1 MRHPPCLMHH
11 FVVGLATV
19 CAVASDTAANA
30 ATVDPLCGTTITS
43 DLTLTH
49 DVDCLSYPG
58 PAITIGADNVTLDG
72 AGFKIVAPDASSAI
86 YATNRTGVTIQNV
99 DVSGW
104 CQGIGIF
111 LDGAINA
118 TLTDVIADSRELG
131 VHARGAT
138 GLTIQSL
145 SSDGAGLAGLFLENL
160 VTAPTLTNLTLT
172 NARSGLRIHTSSAPF
187 TINPSVV
194 QSVAGSDY
202 GIWLEGGVS
211 NVTVTGLTLTTNPGA
226 AIKAN
231 ALTNT
236 NLTFTALTLSGFGGG
251 EAIGGT
257 GLHLSGTGHL
267 IDGVT
272 ADDRQYGV
280 FVESVTNLVA
290 RNVTARR
297 AGVAAFM
304 AQTIALSP
312 TNTLTLQN
320 LVLTDSNSALR
331 FNDVDGNPASP
342 LQIDT
347 TVLTS
352 TAGSRFGV
360 YLENSTSH
368 VDVRNLTLTNWGTAV
383 YARVANNHNLRF
395 EDLVL
400 SGLGPLG
407 LLGENRG
414 LDLSGTNHRV
424 ANVTANGRRIG
435 VNAATVTNLVIDGIT
450 ASNAGNGLRLE
461 STTLSPTNSL
471 AVADVSCTGC
481 ADAIYISGVSG
492 QLASP
497 WVIDA
502 TVLVDATDSGRAI
515 VLADGSANFIVRGTS
530 SVARWALSNP
540 VAAIATEGASP
551 TNIRIQHLDASG
563 PGQGTGIRLNGNNHV
578 VFDVVADQR
587 TIGLDTS
594 ATGNLR
600 IEGFSAAWASDA
612 GLSLGSVTGTSPTLI
627 GLSLTNSSRGL
638 LLNGFN
644 PPTTV
649 TLGPTAI
656 TTLANSHTGI
666 ATSGSIRNV
675 TVTGLTLNNPENAIY
690 VNGNTLTDVL
700 FDNLVLDGA
709 GLGNGIFLSGN
720 TNATIRNVRADRRL
734 TGLRAASSSNL
745 VVEGF
750 RSYNSTYGV
759 NFSGLNVGQLAPTFT
774 GLDLQR
780 NAVAL
785 RLQSNVAPLT
795 LGPASPLDAA
805 SYMVTTGS
813 TTSIELATNSGLVTL
828 RNLRLDGLAY
838 GLNNSAGSTS
848 LVIQGVDA
856 SGQGVGQ
863 GFNVL
868 APGATLTGCT
878 ANDRAYGLFTSPSN
892 GLVLTNFVAR
902 RSGVGVH
909 VVGSNASAVPPTIAG
924 LDVRDSATGLSIQ
937 WAGLPWTLDQDTVA
951 LNATNTLY
959 GIAVAGSSGTT
970 FERFV
975 LPSKIAGLIATN
987 QAPSSNLILRNL
999 DVSGAGTGVG
1009 LDLLGGNHTIENTTA
1024 DHRTTGVRLNS
1035 ATGGTVTNLTSRHV
1049 VTGLQVTS
1057 SSGTLALAGLRL
1069 EDAAPAIDFTS
1080 YSGTL
1085 ALGPANFTSLAGTWP
1100 AIKVTNSANVS
1111 VDAAG
1116 LSLTGP
1122 TSGAWYGTL
1131 PASDPLCGT
1140 TLTGTTT
1147 LTANLDCSGT
1157 TGTALTLGPGATL
1170 DGDGFAVLAPH
1181 ATTVVLA
1188 SGAGSAVTDLVVSGT
1203 RSTGTGVRVTT
1214 NATVT
1219 NVIANRRAVGFDLDG
1234 ASNATLATS
1243 TARFASAQAL
1253 RLANLAGPVTLTAL
1267 TLEHSLEGI
1276 QAVGSGA
1283 NADPGGGDLVLDAAS
1298 FTSLLGNAT
1307 SLRFNTASRFD
1318 VVGLTLDGYT
1328 YGVQSV
1334 GSDLDLSSLNAGS
1347 TYRTG
1352 SGIELSG
1359 ATHTLTGI
1367 TTSGRTFGIN
1377 VAANA
1382 PSLTIAGLVATR
1394 NTTGLRFASAALGTN
1409 GPTLSGLDLRENG
1422 TGLELSSATGPYTFS
1437 GTQFVLPVDPRRDNF
1452 VDVSV
1457 LGTTNAVSFDGL
1469 RLGGRERGFA
1479 FQGTSSACQVTNLIA
1494 ISDAAGGVA
1503 IELGSSTLN
1512 HGASALGIAGYAEG
1526 LSVNGNAHTFTDVA
1540 IDRASTTAISL
1551 NGGSGHGVSGLSV
1564 TNSGIA
1570 LASTRPSMT
1579 YTRTGYA
1586 LPGPGIVLIDTLAGN
1601 ETDLSLFAGSDI
1613 TAHDLVLSGRVAG
1626 LDAWSSTALTNLVVR
1641 DVTSNGTAPGGAGF
1655 ELMANTLTLE
1665 RVSAT
1670 QRTTGVFVKSTSNPT
1685 ITDIEVDRATTSGIS
1700 FETATVTTVAPWA
1713 VSDLTVTRSGQLG
1726 RALRFHEFNA
1736 SAQPF
1741 AVTPAVVSALSQNA
1755 TDIGVS
1761 TSSGLA
1767 FSGLTLTGATQGLSA
1782 GGASNAALSFSDL
1795 VLTPTRPGGTG
1806 LVVAAAN
1813 VTVTNVTADRRA
1825 IGLDVVA
1832 GATGV
1837 SVNGLTSRYSDDGL
1851 VYRATAP
1858 PTALSNVN
1866 ISDSYR
1872 GLRFIATTGPW
1883 TVPANAFTNLP
1894 TNVAYLALGFDNA
1907 ARDITVSGL
1916 TLAGR
1921 TQGLSLGATTS
1932 GFTIAGVDASSPG
1945 APYGT
1950 GFSIAGSNQTLAD
1963 NFAHRRQTGLTV
1975 VAGATGIAIDG
1986 LAVTGAGVDALRF
1999 AATSPPVSLTDLQLH
2014 HSSQALAFVNTHG
2027 SALTPFVIDG
2037 AQLGTAPFTG
2047 SAAPLRFEASAA
2059 HIRVQNLALPSTG
2072 DALYSDAGTTYI
2084 TLTNVDVSRGAGTGD
2099 LYCASA
2105 NWGGRGVR
2113 MNGLG
2118 HRLEDV
2124 TSLGRNIGLSLNS
2137 VQSVVVDGGLVAANV
2152 TGTSVTGVSI
2162 IANTTV
2168 VAHANNSTT
2177 GFRVAN
2183 AANITVHR
2191 TLRIDVGNGPED
2203 RVVSAVTAND
2213 VTLATPLSAVPP
2225 VGTVVTTRESG
2236 EARVSLTG
2244 VDICANTT
2252 GATNSSNLVAASD
2265 NFWRTALGPTH
2276 TSNPTG
2282 TGDLVTGTATTVVP
2296 FADTPFDVETPYCN
2310 AVPVPNAGPDAASC
2324 QGDTVTLDAAATTDP
2339 DGESLTYAWSQVAG
2353 TAASLETPTQVATT
2367 FVVPAPAIAP
2377 TEALTFEVLVDDGDA
2392 VRGDEVTII
2401 THTRNTA
2408 PTAVATGPSNA
2419 DEGSTVALDGST
2431 SIDPEGETLTYQ
2443 WVQTGGPA
2451 VVLSGAD
2458 TATPTFSAPLVGPT
2472 GDPAVFAN
2480 LTFELTVTD
2489 AVAEDYCGTVLTG
2502 ADTVVVTIGNLNNGP
2517 TADAGDDQS
2526 LNQFTQVFLD
2536 GTGSSDPDDDILTF
2550 AWTQVGGPVVTLTG
2564 ADTDTP
2570 SFTAPGV
2577 LSGSVILIFE
2587 LLIDDGFGGTA
2598 LDEIEVTVDSTC
2610 IPTDTVDTT
2619 CDGQDDDCDGEYDED
2634 YAADSSCFLQGLCA
2648 AANVA
2653 SSCADGVETTCQTGT
2668 PTDELC
2674 NGLDDDCDGDDD
2686 NGLGPVPALN
2696 TFGRCGENVRVCR
2709 GIDDYQDA
2717 DTNYV
2722 PAPDDT
2728 ECNGQ
2733 DDDCDDQVDEDADP
2747 IPASNTNGRCGLNVQ
2762 VCNGTLGY
2770 QDAGTNYVPAL
2781 LEECNGLDDDCDDA
2795 IDEGLGPVPASN
2807 IFGRCD
2813 NNVQVCNGLAG
2824 YQDANTN
2831 YEPAFDD
2838 AECNGFDDDCDD
2850 DIDEDALPTESSNTA
2865 GECIDNVQVCAGAL
2879 GYIESP
2885 TNHDPTTAELCNNLD
2900 DDCDGLADED
2910 LVLTTEACVLDGG
2923 CAGVMDVLCIAGAPV
2938 PSGDCALA
2946 TPITDLCNGDDDDC
2960 DGATD
2965 EDFSPESIGCGGDAC
2980 GVGLGL
2986 TTCEDGVAGNTCDP
3000 LWSGIPDTTCGSG
3013 TTGLNVI
3020 YLVVTNAVGEPIGSV
3035 RCFQDLAAANT
3046 PVVCDTQPNSTE
3058 LVVNPALLCEGV
3070 AP

>member
-1 MRHPPCLMHH
+1 MRPASRIAAHLALGLA
-11 FVVGLATV
+11 VVGV
-19 CAVASDTAANA
+19 IGHDGASYAAPS
-30 ATVDPLCGTTITS
+30 VDPLCGTTITS

-49 DVDCLSYPG
+49 DVDCVSHPG

-72 AGFKIVAPDASSAI
+72 AGFRIIAPDASSAI
-86 YATNRTGVTIQNV
+86 YALNRSGVTIENL

-104 CQGIGIF
+104 CKGIGVF
-111 LDGAINA
+111 LDGATNA
-118 TLTDVIADSRELG
+118 TLTDITADARELG

-160 VTAPTLTNLTLT
+160 VSAPTLTNLTLT
-172 NARSGLRIHTSSAPF
+172 NARSGLRIHTSTAPF
-187 TINPSVV
+187 TINPSVI

-202 GIWLEGGVS
+202 GIWLESGVS
-211 NVTVTGLTLTTNPGA
+211 NVTVTGLTLDANPGA

-231 ALTNT
+231 ASTNSG
-236 NLTFTALTLSGFGGG
+236 LTFTTLNLSGFGGG
-251 EAIGGT
+251 DLIGGT
-257 GLHLSGTGHL
+257 GLHLSGTSHL

-272 ADDRQYGV
+272 ANDRQYGV
-280 FVESVTNLVA
+280 FIESTTNLVA
-290 RNVTARR
+290 RNITARR

-312 TNTLTLQN
+312 TNSMTLQN
-320 LVLTDSNSALR
+320 LTLTDSGSALR
-331 FNDVDGNPASP
+331 FNDVDGDPASP
-342 LQIDT
+342 LQINA

-352 TAGSRFGV
+352 TAGSRVGV
-360 YLENSTSH
+360 YLENSTSY
-368 VDVRNLTLTNWGTAV
+368 VDVRNLTLANWGTAV
-383 YARVANNHNLRF
+383 YARVSTNHNLRF

-400 SGLGPLG
+400 SGLGPLAI
-407 LLGENRG
+407 LGENRG
-414 LDLSGTNHRV
+414 IDLGGANHRV
-424 ANVTANGRRIG
+424 TNITASGRRIA
-435 VNAATVTNLVIDGIT
+435 VNGTSVTNLVINGIT
-450 ASNAGNGLRLE
+450 ASSAGNALRLE

-471 AVADVSCTGC
+471 AVANVTCTGC
-481 ADAIYISGVSG
+481 TDALYFSGVSG

-502 TVLVDATDSGRAI
+502 AVLINATDSGRAI
-515 VLADGSANFIVRGTS
+515 VIGDGSANLIVRGAS
-530 SVARWALSNP
+530 PVARWALSNP
-540 VAAIATEGASP
+540 VAAIGTEGSSP
-551 TNIRIQHLDASG
+551 TNIRIEYVDASG
-563 PGQGTGIRLNGNNHV
+563 PGQGTGIRLTGTNHV
-578 VFDVVADQR
+578 VFDVVAHQR
-587 TIGLDTS
+587 TIGLDVS

-600 IEGFSAAWASDA
+600 IDGFSAAWASDA

-627 GLSLTNSSRGL
+627 GLSLTNSTRGL

-666 ATSGSIRNV
+666 ATSGNIRNV
-675 TVTGLTLNNPENAIY
+675 TVTGLTLNNPENAIQ

-709 GLGNGIFLSGN
+709 GLGNGIFLGGN
-720 TNATIRNVRADRRL
+720 TNATIRNVRADRRY
-734 TGLRAASSSNL
+734 TGLRAANASNL
-745 VVEGF
+745 IVEGF
-750 RSYNSTYGV
+750 RSHHSDIGV
-759 NFSGLNVGQLAPTFT
+759 SFTGLAATRIAPTFT

-780 NAVAL
+780 NAIAL
-785 RLQSNVAPLT
+785 RLQSNVEPLT
-795 LGPASPLDAA
+795 LGPVSPLDAA

-838 GLNNSAGSTS
+838 GLNNTAASTS

-909 VVGSNASAVPPTIAG
+909 VVGSNASAVPPAIAG

-937 WAGLPWTLDQDTVA
+937 WAGLPWTLDQNTVA
-951 LNATNTLY
+951 LDATNTLY

-1009 LDLLGGNHTIENTTA
+1009 LDLQGGNHTIENTTA
-1024 DHRTTGVRLNS
+1024 DHRTTGVRLNA

-1057 SSGTLALAGLRL
+1057 SSGTLTLAGLRL

-1085 ALGPANFTSLAGTWP
+1085 ALGPANFTNLAGTWP
-1100 AIKVTNSANVS
+1100 AIKVTNTANVS

-1116 LSLTGP
+1116 LGLTGP

-1140 TLTGTTT
+1140 TLTGVTT

-1181 ATTVVLA
+1181 ASTVVLA

-1219 NVIANRRAVGFDLDG
+1219 NVTANRRATGFDLDG

-1243 TARFASAQAL
+1243 TARYASAQAL

-1267 TLEHSLEGI
+1267 TLEHSLEGV

-1307 SLRFNTASRFD
+1307 SLRFNAASRFD

-1328 YGVQSV
+1328 YGVQSD
-1334 GSDLDLSSLNAGS
+1334 GSELDFSSLAVGT

-1359 ATHTLTGI
+1359 ATYTLTGI

-1377 VAANA
+1377 IAANA

-1394 NTTGLRFASAALGTN
+1394 NTTGLRFVSAVLGTN

-1422 TGLELSSATGPYTFS
+1422 TALELSSATGPYTFS
-1437 GTQFVLPVDPRRDNF
+1437 GTQFVQPVGLRRDNL

-1457 LGTTNAVSFDGL
+1457 LGTTSAVTFDGL
-1469 RLGGRERGFA
+1469 RLGGRERGFSI
-1479 FQGTSSACQVTNLIA
+1479 QGTSSACQVTNLTA

-1503 IELGSSTLN
+1503 IELGSSTLS
-1512 HGASALGIAGYAEG
+1512 HGASTLSIAGYAEG
-1526 LSVNGNAHTFTDVA
+1526 LTVNGNAHTFTNVA
-1540 IDRASTTAISL
+1540 IDRATTTAMSL
-1551 NGGSGHGVSGLSV
+1551 TGGSGHGVSGLTA

-1570 LASTRPSMT
+1570 LASTRSSMT

-1586 LPGPGIVLIDTLAGN
+1586 LPGPGVVLIDTLAGN
-1601 ETDLSLFAGSDI
+1601 ETDLSLSAGSDI

-1626 LDAWSSTALTNLVVR
+1626 LDAWSTNALTNLVVR

-1655 ELMANTLTLE
+1655 EFMANTLTLE
-1665 RVSAT
+1665 HVSAA

-1700 FETATVTTVAPWA
+1700 FETATVTAGAPWV
-1713 VSDLTVTRSGQLG
+1713 VSDLTVTRSGYLG

-1741 AVTPAVVSALSQNA
+1741 AVTPAVVTALTQNA

-1761 TSSGLA
+1761 TSSGLT
-1767 FSGLTLTGATQGLSA
+1767 FSGLTLTGATQGISA
-1782 GGASNAALSFSDL
+1782 GGTSNAALTFTDL

-1825 IGLDVVA
+1825 IGLDIVS

-1837 SVNGLTSRYSDDGL
+1837 SISGLTSRNSDDGL
-1851 VYRATAP
+1851 IYRATAP

-1866 ISDSYR
+1866 VSDSYR
-1872 GLRFIATTGPW
+1872 GLRFVATTGPW
-1883 TVPANAFTNLP
+1883 AFPASALTNLP
-1894 TNVAYLALGFDNA
+1894 TNIAYQTLTFDNA
-1907 ARDITVSGL
+1907 ARDITVAGL
-1916 TLAGR
+1916 VVGGR
-1921 TQGLSLGATTS
+1921 TQGLSLSATTS
-1932 GFTIAGVDASSPG
+1932 GFTVAGVDASSPG
-1945 APYGT
+1945 TPYGT
-1950 GFSIAGSNQTLAD
+1950 GFSIGGSNQALA
-1963 NFAHRRQTGLTV
+1963 NNIAHRRQTGLTV
-1975 VAGATGIAIDG
+1975 LANATGIAIDG

-2014 HSSQALAFVNTHG
+2014 HSNQALAFVNTHG
-2027 SALTPFVIDG
+2027 SALSPFVIDG
-2037 AQLGTAPFTG
+2037 AQLGTTPFTG

-2072 DALYSDAGTTYI
+2072 DALYSDAGTTNI
-2084 TLTNVDVSRGAGTGD
+2084 ALTNVDVSRGAGTGD

-2105 NWGGRGVR
+2105 TWGGRGVR

-2124 TSLGRNIGLSLNS
+2124 TSLGRNIGLSFNS

-2177 GFRVAN
+2177 GFRVSN

-2236 EARVSLTG
+2236 EARASLTG

-2252 GATNSSNLVAASD
+2252 GATNSTFPVAATD
-2265 NFWRTALGPTH
+2265 NYWRTALGPTH
-2276 TSNPTG
+2276 TSNPSG
-2282 TGDLVTGTATTVVP
+2282 TGDLVTATNTTVVP
-2296 FADTPFDVETPYCN
+2296 FADEPFDLVNPYCN
-2310 AVPVPNAGPDAASC
+2310 AVPVPSAGPDADAC

-2339 DGESLTYAWSQVAG
+2339 DGEPLTFAWSQIAG
-2353 TAASLETPTQVATT
+2353 TAASLATPTQALTT
-2367 FVVPAPAIAP
+2367 FVAP
-2377 TEALTFEVLVDDGDA
+2377 TPATAPVEALTFKVLVDDGDA
-2392 VRGDEVTII
+2392 IRGDEVTIT

-2408 PTAVATGPSNA
+2408 PTATATGPVSVV
-2419 DEGSTVALDGST
+2419 EGAPVALSGTSST
-2431 SIDPEGETLTYQ
+2431 DPEAQALTYQ
-2443 WVQTGGPA
+2443 WVQTNGLP
-2451 VVLSGAD
+2451 VVLSNAN
-2458 TATPTFSAPLVGPT
+2458 TAAPTFTAPPVGPT
-2472 GDPAVFAN
+2472 GHPSLTET
-2480 LTFELTVTD
+2480 LTFELTVSD
-2489 AVAEDYCGTVLTG
+2489 SMPANYCGTTLTSN
-2502 ADTVVVTIGNLNNGP
+2502 DLVTVVIENLNTSP
-2517 TADAGDDQS
+2517 EADAGADQS
-2526 LNQFTQVFLD
+2526 VNQFAVVTLD
-2536 GTGSSDPDDDILTF
+2536 GTNSSDPDSDSLTYT
-2550 AWTQVGGPVVTLTG
+2550 WTQLSGTAAPLTG
-2564 ADTDTP
+2564 ANTATP
-2570 SFTAPGV
+2570 GFIAPGV
-2577 LSGSVILIFE
+2577 LSGSIVLTFRV
-2587 LLIDDGFGGTA
+2587 LVADGHGGTDV
-2598 LDEIEVTVDSTC
+2598 DEIEVTVNSTC
-2610 IPTDTVDTT
+2610 IPTATVDTT
-2619 CDGQDDDCDGEYDED
+2619 CDGEDDDCDGGIDEEYVVDTTC
-2634 YAADSSCFLQGLCA
+2634 YRPGLCA
-2648 AANVA
+2648 AGNAP
-2653 SSCADGVETTCQTGT
+2653 SSCTGGIETLCRTGT
-2668 PTDELC
+2668 PGTEECNGADDDCDSVADNGLGPIPADNVFGRCSSNVKVCNGVDGYQPDDNNYAPALDETCNGFDDDCDDATDEGLGPIPADNVFGRCSNNVRICDGLLGYQNANTNYVPALDETC
-2674 NGLDDDCDGDDD
+2674 NGLDDDCDEATDE
-2686 NGLGPVPALN
+2686 GLGPVPADN
-2696 TFGRCGENVRVCR
+2696 VFGRCGNNVK
-2709 GIDDYQDA
+2709 I
-2717 DTNYV
+2717 
-2722 PAPDDT
+2722 
-2728 ECNGQ
+2728 CNG
-2733 DDDCDDQVDEDADP
+2733 
-2747 IPASNTNGRCGLNVQ
+2747 L
-2762 VCNGTLGY
+2762 LGY
-2770 QDAGTNYVPAL
+2770 QNANTNYAPAL
-2781 LEECNGLDDDCDDA
+2781 DETCNGLDDDCDDA
-2795 IDEGLGPVPASN
+2795 TDEGLGPIPADN
-2807 IFGRCD
+2807 IFGRCSA
-2813 NNVQVCNGLAG
+2813 NTQTCNGPLG

-2831 YEPAFDD
+2831 YVPDD
-2838 AECNGFDDDCDD
+2838 EICNEQDDDCDNVV
-2850 DIDEDALPTESSNTA
+2850 DEDIAA
-2865 GECIDNVQVCAGAL
+2865 
-2879 GYIESP
+2879 
-2885 TNHDPTTAELCNNLD
+2885 
-2900 DDCDGLADED
+2900 
-2910 LVLTTEACVLDGG
+2910 TTETCTVDGG
-2923 CAGVMDVLCIAGAPV
+2923 CAGVVTMTCQGGNMVADGACTIPEGIV
-2938 PSGDCALA
+2938 DACDGID
-2946 TPITDLCNGDDDDC
+2946 NDC
-2960 DGATD
+2960 DSLTD
-2965 EDFSPESIGCGGDAC
+2965 EGFVSETAPCGEDAC
-2980 GVGLGL
+2980 AAGMG
-2986 TTCEDGVAGNTCDP
+2986 TTSCNDGVPETTCDP
-3000 LWSGIPDTTCGSG
+3000 LWNDIPDTTCGVGSA
-3013 TTGLNVI
+3013 GLNVTYI
-3020 YLVVTNAVGEPIGSV
+3020 IVNDAAGRPAGSV
-3035 RCFQDLAAANT
+3035 RCAQDLSVVGT
-3046 PVVCDTQPNSTE
+3046 PVVCDTRPGTTE
-3058 LVVNPALLCEGV
+3058 LIVYLELLCEGV